1 MVSLSTTKHNTL
13 LPRAI
18 RSVWFSSGLFGA
30 VALSGA
36 VASQQV
42 HAFSFEDFKQ
52 VVSATASIKQA
63 DNVTA
68 ALEVVNAQTAQTPKD
83 ISDRN
88 MEVEANVLAI
98 KDGIQNGKEIV
109 KSIEDF
115 KPGVGIPNSMD
126 CMAMEEQKDHT
137 VKKELS
143 NQVAT
148 AIASSNAAKFFAQ
161 EGNKRALRA
170 KDHYSNYCDISEVAQ
185 GICLSSPNARS
196 GMNQDYTNI
205 FANKTMN
212 EEQINAGYSFTR
224 NIIDPA
230 KTDDSFCKNVTCK
243 ALAENEKQYATLGSM
258 IQNAF
263 LQQIQDGVPYE
274 TPPGGAVPVVVEQLG
289 EISPE
294 YNGPYKLWDETA
306 VQGGPPGDGSYA
318 MSADFN
324 IENLPNDMA
333 QLLKQLSEL
342 ISGHESKGSYYAM
355 NRNGCD
361 KTTYV
366 GNGPYK
372 GNPQYDFPNMTIRQI
387 SAMQNNKNCRGTWAY
402 AIGKYQIIPGTMAD
416 FLDRGGALARKFGDQ
431 KFTPEVQ
438 EQLQVEWFLFKKQPK
453 LAAFLKGKG
462 SVQGAKLGL
471 AAEWRSIG
479 DPRYCTGPKNCNAWM
494 NSKKDKANYENTVK
508 IWSVLE
514 KMDQLMKQDPANIP
528 NKAK

>member
-36 VASQQV
+36 VASQQA

-306 VQGGPPGDGSYA
+306 VQGGPPGDGTVMLDSMADISGIKPGKFTGFDPEMDALIKEASQKYGVDEKTMRGLIKMEAGWQGA
-318 MSADFN
+318 MSQTGA
-324 IENLPNDMA
+324 L
-333 QLLKQLSEL
+333 
-342 ISGHESKGSYYAM
+342 
-355 NRNGCD
+355 
-361 KTTYV
+361 
-366 GNGPYK
+366 GPGQFVK
-372 GNPQYDFPNMTIRQI
+372 
-387 SAMQNNKNCRGTWAY
+387 GTWNDLARTAEGR
-402 AIGKYQIIPGTMAD
+402 AIGMRPIGSCYQKACDPRR
-416 FLDRGGALARKFGDQ
+416 DRRINTLATALLMKNN
-431 KFTPEVQ
+431 
-438 EQLQVEWFLFKKQPK
+438 
-453 LAAFLKGKG
+453 AAFLKRKGIEVTPENLYMTHNMGPGFVAAVYGKG
-462 SVQGAKLGL
+462 KFGTNTAKN
-471 AAEWRSIG
+471 IG
-479 DPRYCTGPKNCNAWM
+479 YNGG
-494 NSKKDKANYENTVK
+494 KKRTPQEFMEYQKGKFRQNYVDANQPGVYNGG
-508 IWSVLE
+508 
-514 KMDQLMKQDPANIP
+514 
-528 NKAK
+528 

>member
-30 VALSGA
+30 FALSGA

-306 VQGGPPGDGSYA
+306 VQGGPPGDGSYGVPA
-318 MSADFN
+318 YDMDTSGIKPGKFTGFGAEMDAYIKEAAQKYGIDEKTLRGFIKMEGGWTGKMSHTGALGPGQFVLDTWDDLAKTKAGKEIGMRVIGSCFQAACDPRRDRRIN
-324 IENLPNDMA
+324 TLATALLMVQNTKFLERKGIPATPENLYMA
-333 QLLKQLSEL
+333 HNMGPGFVAAIHGKA
-342 ISGHESKGSYYAM
+342 KFTDDTR
-355 NRNGCD
+355 RNI
-361 KTTYV
+361 KI
-366 GNGPYK
+366 NG
-372 GNPQYDFPNMTIRQI
+372 GRNMSPQEFI
-387 SAMQNNKNCRGTWAY
+387 
-402 AIGKYQIIPGTMAD
+402 KYQQNKFKQHYVDANQPGVYN
-416 FLDRGGALARKFGDQ
+416 GG
-431 KFTPEVQ
+431 
-438 EQLQVEWFLFKKQPK
+438 
-453 LAAFLKGKG
+453 
-462 SVQGAKLGL
+462 
-471 AAEWRSIG
+471 
-479 DPRYCTGPKNCNAWM
+479 
-494 NSKKDKANYENTVK
+494 
-508 IWSVLE
+508 
-514 KMDQLMKQDPANIP
+514 
-528 NKAK
+528 